1 MPAKRVLVT
10 GMSGLIG
17 GVVRNKLEG
26 KYELVALNRRP
37 VEGVT
42 CYQADIAD
50 LDAILP
56 AFKGVHTVIHL
67 AAEANDGASWESY
80 RDSNITGTYNV
91 FEASRLC
98 GVRRVVFASSG
109 STIMAMERLPPYDA
123 ISAGRYEQVPA
134 SWEKVTHLSPPRPA
148 GIYGCTKLW
157 GEAIARM
164 YSDDYGISAIC
175 LRIGPVTKEDRPTKP
190 REFSVWCSQND
201 VGNLIERCVE
211 APEALKFDIF
221 YAVSSNR
228 WNYRDMDH
236 VRQVLGFVPQDSA
249 DKFR

>member
-1 MPAKRVLVT
+1 MSPKRVLVT

-17 GVVRNKLEG
+17 GVVRSKLEG
-26 KYELVALNRRP
+26 KYDLVALNRRP

-42 CYQADIAD
+42 CHQADIAD

-56 AFKGVHTVIHL
+56 AFKGVHTVVHL

-80 RDSNITGTYNV
+80 RNSNITGTYNV
-91 FEASRLC
+91 FEASRVS
-98 GVRRVVFASSG
+98 GVKRVVFASSG
-109 STIMAMERLPPYDA
+109 STIQAMERLSPYDA
-123 ISAGRYEQVPA
+123 IAAGRYDEVTP
-134 SWEKVTHLSPPRPA
+134 SWEGVTHLSPPRPA

-190 REFSVWCSQND
+190 REFAVWCSQND

-211 APEALKFDIF
+211 APEGLKFDIF
-221 YAVSSNR
+221 YAVSNNR
-228 WNYRDMDH
+228 WSYRDMEH

-249 DKFR
+249 DSFR